1 MKQLLL
7 TLAAT
12 AFVSI
17 PIIAGDIIYDG
28 ISYDVTEGTEVTATG
43 FAGDV
48 NENLVIPATFNVDGT
63 DYTVVA
69 ISDEAFKFCNLRS
82 ASLPQTLRT
91 IGKSAFAYNMLM
103 SQCSLPDGLQSVGE
117 YAFQRCWSAIMSVK
131 GLSYAGPGAFWE
143 CSKMSEVTLAPDA
156 EISENAFMYCT
167 GVKTLVLEG
176 APKSVGTCAFAFNS
190 LQNLT
195 VKSVTPPVF
204 VPEDVFC
211 YGDNESRDFVWTLDL
226 TDVTLKVPAG
236 AAETYKTDRNWS
248 VFTKVS
254 ELQPDVIT
262 EFTITPFGYEVTA
275 DGEVM
280 IKTFDGS
287 VTECDIPS
295 SVEYAGHNFTVAAI
309 GDNVFANS
317 AVTKAHIPGSV
328 RSIGENSFINC
339 ESLTEVTLE
348 EGTETI
354 GKNAFSNIGVS
365 EITLPE
371 KLKQVGKSAF
381 MNCRELQSVTL
392 PGGITL
398 DELVFYNC
406 PLSKITLDGEP
417 ASLGSSSMVSRQLR
431 EIVFHTD
438 VVPEFSPADV
448 WLIIEGE
455 YNDQVVLLVNSE
467 EMVRKFQAE
476 PAWNAF
482 KAILPVGTDYDADSP
497 YLPENTLV
505 TISDVEGSIGLKA
518 FVPAKDSIRMLTVFD
533 LSCIF
538 WDGNRGMRIKD
549 YSKRISMDN
558 WWDEFNSGDY
568 INGYLIGMMNQE
580 ADIFISTSH
589 SVEATPCQDE
599 ISPISV
605 TGKQLAEATDNT
617 YQYAY
622 VTMTGKIN
630 AASFESEDGNIFQL
644 IDLFNENIMSAKPC
658 ERASVRGIYMHEET
672 AYGPVDALIVMD
684 ENNFY
689 DKLDGM
695 ADINVDERAE
705 GGEIYSVWGVAMGKD
720 ADVLAP
726 GIYIRN
732 GNKIVIR

>member
-17 PIIAGDIIYDG
+17 PVIAGDIVYDG

-43 FAGDV
+43 FAGDM
-48 NENLVIPATFNVDGT
+48 NEDLVIPATFNVDGT

-82 ASLPQTLRT
+82 ASLPETLRT

-103 SQCSLPDGLQSVGE
+103 SQCNLPDGLQSVGE

-176 APKSVGTCAFAFNS
+176 APKSVGSCALAFNS

-195 VKSVTPPVF
+195 VKSATPPDF

-211 YGDNESRDFVWTLDL
+211 YGDNESRDFVWTLNL
-226 TDVTLKVPAG
+226 ADVALKVPAG

-248 VFTKVS
+248 VFTNVT

-262 EFTITPFGYEVTA
+262 EFTIAPFGYEVTA

-287 VTECDIPS
+287 VTECEIPS
-295 SVEYAGHNFTVAAI
+295 SVQYAGHSFTVTAV

-317 AVTKAHIPGSV
+317 AVTEAHIPGSV
-328 RSIGENSFINC
+328 KTVGENAFINC
-339 ESLTEVTLE
+339 ASLTEVTFE
-348 EGTETI
+348 EGTETV
-354 GKNAFSNIGVS
+354 GNDAFNKTGVT
-365 EITLPE
+365 EVTLP
-371 KLKQVGKSAF
+371 KGMKQVGESAF
-381 MNCRELQSVTL
+381 MNCRELSKVTL
-392 PGGITL
+392 PEGITL
-398 DELVFYNC
+398 DQLVFYNC
-406 PLSKITLDGEP
+406 PLSQITLEGEP
-417 ASLGSSSMVSRQLR
+417 ASLGNSSMVSQQLR

-438 VVPEFSPADV
+438 IVPEFSPAEV

-455 YNDQVVLLVNSE
+455 YNDQVVLLVDNE
-467 EMVRKFQAE
+467 EMVKKFQSVA
-476 PAWNAF
+476 AWDAF
-482 KAILPVGTDYDADSP
+482 KAILPIGTDYDADAP

-505 TISDVEGSIGLKA
+505 TISDVEESTGLKA
-518 FVPAKDSIRMLTVFD
+518 FVPTKDSIRMLTVFD
-533 LSCIF
+533 LSCIL
-538 WDGNRGMRIKD
+538 WDGSHGIRIKD
-549 YSKRISMDN
+549 YSKRISTDN
-558 WWDEFNSGDY
+558 WWDDLNSGDY
-568 INGYLIGMMNQE
+568 INGYMIGMMSQE

-589 SVEATPCQDE
+589 SVETTSCQE
-599 ISPISV
+599 EMKPISI
-605 TGKQLAEATDNT
+605 TGKQLTEATDNT

-622 VTMTGKIN
+622 VSMTGSVN
-630 AASFESEDGNIFQL
+630 AASFESEDGKTFQL
-644 IDLFNENIMSAKPC
+644 TNLFNENIMSAKPC

-672 AYGPVDALIVMD
+672 AYGPVEALIVMD

-689 DKLDGM
+689 DKLDGIT
-695 ADINVDERAE
+695 DLSVDERE
-705 GGEIYSVWGVAMGKD
+705 EDGEIYSVTGVAMGKD
-720 ADVLAP
+720 ADALAP
-726 GIYIRN
+726 GLYIRN
-732 GNKIVIR
+732 GKKIIIR